1 MFLCCFVFIMIALSF
16 SFMLHRLQLSMTAG
30 QIILGSN
37 AEPTLHCFLFLS
49 QFKYFEIVG
58 RY

>member
-1 MFLCCFVFIMIALSF
+1 
-16 SFMLHRLQLSMTAG
+16 MLHRLQLSVTAG